1 MKLSEAIDRAKS
13 NGCAENVSRDILR
26 DAIVRL
32 EKMIAE
38 KAEVEI
44 GALTDNSVL
53 LACGG
58 GVAEGYDDMYDAYLK
73 REASRICEAWDNL
86 GNYDA
91 LFSMRYAELCKE
103 ILRNRKPKRFE
114 FR

>member
-13 NGCAENVSRDILR
+13 SGCAENVPRDVLR

-44 GALTDNSVL
+44 EELTDGSVL
-53 LACGG
+53 LACG

-91 LFSMRYAELCKE
+91 LFSMRYTELCKE